1 MHFPMGREL
10 RFQVV
15 QKSDELPAAVAI
27 LTGANDLAV
36 EDIER
41 SEQGRGAVAFVVVRL
56 TLRQTGT
63 QGRIGAVRSRA

>member
-1 MHFPMGREL
+1 MHFLMGREL

>member
-27 LTGANDLAV
+27 LSGANDLAV